1 MNLGTS
7 RTGLAMGL
15 AFGTVTDVNDPQGEA
30 RIRVQFDWM
39 PDAPASAW
47 APIAVALAGDG
58 RGSYLMPEVG
68 DEAIVGFDRGDF
80 EHPVILGFL
89 WNGVDRPPT
98 DDIDPSVRRIR
109 TVSGHV
115 LEFDDRAGRERILL
129 QTQGGHA
136 LTLDDIAKTVTL
148 ETSGGHTITLDDPG
162 STISIQSAGGQEIR
176 IEDGTG
182 ITVRALGNIEAQA
195 TGDVSIQ
202 AAGGV
207 DVLAAGSVAVTCVDA
222 SVTATSLTVT
232 AATTSITGSVQITG
246 ALQVTG
252 AVSVSGVV
260 QTQALVAT
268 VQTPGAGNL
277 FGL

>member
-7 RTGLAMGL
+7 TTGLAMGL

-39 PDAPASAW
+39 PGGPTSAW
-47 APIAVALAGDG
+47 APIAAALAGDG
-58 RGSYLMPEVG
+58 RGSYIMPEIG
-68 DEAIVGFDRGDF
+68 DEAVVGFDRGDF
-80 EHPVILGFL
+80 EHPVVLGFL
-89 WNGVDRPPT
+89 WNGVDRPPD

-115 LEFDDRAGRERILL
+115 LEFDDRPGQERILL
-129 QTQGGHA
+129 ETQGGHA

-148 ETSGGHTITLDDPG
+148 ETNGGHTVELDDLG
-162 STISIQSAGGQEIR
+162 RTISIQSSGGQKVR

-182 ITVRALGNIEAQA
+182 ITVLALGDIEAQA
-195 TGDVSIQ
+195 TGDVSVL

-207 DVLAAGSVAVTCVDA
+207 SVLAGGSVAVTCVDA
-222 SVTATSLTVT
+222 SVTATSLSVT

-252 AVSVSGVV
+252 AVSVTGVV

-268 VQTPGAGNL
+268 AQTPGVGNL